1 MPQLHRDVSL
11 NFYFNVHI
19 APRLWMLEY
28 GQRKCFFFFNLKA
41 EVISSLSN
49 YEKKYKDTG
58 IYENLYCVTLDFKQ
72 NEHYSH
78 F

>member
-1 MPQLHRDVSL
+1 MDVRIWAKEVL
-11 NFYFNVHI
+11 
-19 APRLWMLEY
+19 
-28 GQRKCFFFFNLKA
+28 FFFNLKA